1 MYMDVQL
8 YTLEATNDK
17 GQGTFLVDFK
27 CAGYESAV
35 ERVVN
40 ETEKILVGSGVRVKD
55 KDVTS
60 PQPFLDLT
68 NKLVIHLAGGGA

>member
-1 MYMDVQL
+1 
-8 YTLEATNDK
+8 LEATNDK

-27 CAGYESAV
+27 CAGYESIVEKAV
-35 ERVVN
+35 SDA
-40 ETEKILVGSGVRVKD
+40 EKILIGSGIRVKD